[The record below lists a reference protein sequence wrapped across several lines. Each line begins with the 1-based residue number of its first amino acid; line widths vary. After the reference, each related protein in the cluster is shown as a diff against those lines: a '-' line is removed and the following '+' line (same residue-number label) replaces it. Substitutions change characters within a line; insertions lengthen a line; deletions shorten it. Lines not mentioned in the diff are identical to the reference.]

1 MAAQARPPVN
11 RQATDEAREILE
23 VLNEVS
29 GRRVLS
35 GQHL

>member
-1 MAAQARPPVN
+1 MAAQAHPPVN

-23 VLNEVS
+23 VLNEMS
-29 GRRVLS
+29 GRHVLS

>member
-1 MAAQARPPVN
+1 MAAQAHPPVN
-11 RQATDEAREILE
+11 RQASDEARESLE
-23 VLNEVS
+23 VLYEVS

>member
-1 MAAQARPPVN
+1 MAGQAHPPVN

-29 GRRVLS
+29 GCRVLS